1 MSEVRTRFAPSP
13 TGYLHIGG
21 ARTALFN
28 WLFARHYNG
37 KFILRIEDT
46 DAERSTGEAVDA
58 IIDGLDW
65 LGLDWDEGPYFQSER
80 MDIYREHIR
89 RMRDAGKAY
98 RCYCAREE
106 LDEKRSKAISEG
118 RKPKYD
124 GTCRSAGEQPDK
136 PFVIRFRSPDSGVT
150 VVDDM
155 IKGKVEFE
163 NSELDD
169 LIIARTDGS
178 PTYNFVV
185 VVDDAVMEITHI
197 IRGDDHLNNT
207 PRQMLLYEAMGYKPP
222 QFGHVPLILGADRKR
237 LSKRHGATS
246 VTAYR
251 DMGFLPHS
259 LVNYLARLG
268 WSHGDQ
274 EIFSIEELIK
284 YFSDKNIG
292 KSSGVF
298 NEEKLLWLNA
308 HYIKEASVEEL
319 AVKLAPFLEKKG
331 LSLSGGPSVSSIIP
345 GLRDRS
351 GTLVEM
357 AQKAEFYF
365 LEEIKIEDKA
375 FNKFITPQN
384 AEILKDV
391 IAGLKRVDPFK
402 AENLE
407 DFFKDLAERHG
418 LKLGKIA
425 QPVRVAVTGGTV
437 SPSIFE
443 VIELLGKDVIIQ
455 RIESA
460 LSQI

>member
-28 WLFARHYNG
+28 WLFARHCGG

-46 DAERSTGEAVDA
+46 DADRSSSEAVDA
-58 IIDGLDW
+58 IIDGLNW

-80 MDIYREHIR
+80 MDIYLDHIK
-89 RMRDAGKAY
+89 RMCGAGKAY
-98 RCYCAREE
+98 RCYCTREE
-106 LDEKRSKAISEG
+106 LDEKRSKAVLEG

-124 GTCRSAGEQPDK
+124 GTCRSIADQPDK
-136 PFVIRFRSPDSGVT
+136 PYVVRFRSPDSGVT
-150 VVDDM
+150 FVDDM
-155 IKGKVEFE
+155 IKGRVEFD

-185 VVDDAVMEITHI
+185 VVDDAIMEITHI

-207 PRQMLLYEAMGYKPP
+207 PRQILLYEAMGYDLPR
-222 QFGHVPLILGADRKR
+222 FGHVPLMLGADKKR

-246 VTAYR
+246 VTEYR
-251 DMGFLPHS
+251 DIGFFPHS

-274 EIFSIEELIK
+274 EIFSIEELIE
-284 YFSDKNIG
+284 YFNDKNIG
-292 KSSGVF
+292 TSAGVF

-308 HYIKEASVEEL
+308 HYIKESSVETL
-319 AVKLAPFLEKKG
+319 AAQLTPFLEKIG
-331 LSLSGGPSVSSIIP
+331 CSISGGPSVSSVIP
-345 GLRDRS
+345 GLKDRS
-351 GTLVEM
+351 KTFVEM
-357 AQKAEFYF
+357 AQKSEFYF
-365 LEEIKIEDKA
+365 LKDIKIEDKA
-375 FNKFITPQN
+375 FKKFITPQN
-384 AEILKDV
+384 AKILNDV
-391 IAGLKRVDPFK
+391 ISGLKTVDPFK
-402 AENLE
+402 SENLE
-407 DFFKDLAERHG
+407 DFFKELAEKHG

-425 QPVRVAVTGGTV
+425 QPVRVAITGGTV

-443 VIELLGKDVIIQ
+443 VIELLGKEVIIQ

-460 LSQI
+460 LAQI